1 MYTLVIRSA
10 DGFSIL
16 LVRNGGDLTEIE
28 TVLLDDLKHLLDF
41 GLFNNLLSRH
51 HVEPISLN

>member
-51 HVEPISLN
+51 HVEPT